1 MMRRLA
7 FDLIGATIL
16 VCAGVIL
23 MLSYFDVLVK

>member
-1 MMRRLA
+1 MKQLA
-7 FDLIGATIL
+7 ITLAGATIM